1 MSGYGMNDVIKKLK
15 CFFPKHCIMYGSDL
29 YYYRMSVNSNLATL
43 MRVIEDSQDKMPEGE
58 YLAAMNALGALHRI
72 AAMNARARAPVR
84 IPVAIAVPVAVAVAV
99 PQPQQQRTPWTL
111 PYNREECAWFMAQI
125 DAEAA
130 PFVAELKEQN
140 RVIELKVKGGIRNA
154 QKRRK
159 ELIQVLNGFRHRR
172 SRYYNGGIV

>member
-1 MSGYGMNDVIKKLK
+1 
-15 CFFPKHCIMYGSDL
+15 MYDSDL
-29 YYYRMSVNSNLATL
+29 YHYRMSVNKNLATL

-84 IPVAIAVPVAVAVAV
+84 IPVAVAVPVPVPVAVAVPQPQPQ

-159 ELIQVLNGFRHRR
+159 ELVQILNGFRHRR